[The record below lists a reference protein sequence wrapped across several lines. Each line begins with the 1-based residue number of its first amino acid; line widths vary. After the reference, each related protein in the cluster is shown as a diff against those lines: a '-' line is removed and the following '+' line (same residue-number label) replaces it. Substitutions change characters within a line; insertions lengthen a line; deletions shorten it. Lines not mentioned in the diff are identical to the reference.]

1 MLQVA
6 TIGSSERAE
15 EIVEG
20 LRARGY
26 KAFSKRYVR
35 VDDELYRVQIGPNA
49 ERAVLMQIK
58 PEIDR
63 ALSVDSQI
71 LRYVQ

>member
-1 MLQVA
+1 VA
-6 TIGSSERAE
+6 AVGSSETAE

-49 ERAVLMQIK
+49 ERDALLRMK
-58 PEIDR
+58 PDIDK
-63 ALSVDSQI
+63 ALRVDSQI
-71 LRYVQ
+71 LRYEQ

>member
-49 ERAVLMQIK
+49 ERAVLLQIK